1 MTFSASERYIKVDGA
16 SIYTESAGRGDT
28 VVFLHAGFLDSG
40 MWDAQFEAL
49 SRTHHVVR
57 YDQRGFGRSDPA
69 AGPVARH
76 TELAAIFEALGIS
89 QAAII
94 GCSQGGTA
102 ALDFALAHPEK
113 VAALVLVSAAPSGFQ
128 MQGEP
133 PADLMAM
140 FGAAQQGDLARVSEL
155 QIRLWIDG
163 ASRQPDQVDAETRA
177 YAARMN
183 RIAVERGT
191 FFVADAQPP
200 NPLDPPA
207 AQRLGEVK
215 SPVLVI
221 AGGLDHPELL
231 RAADVLAA
239 QISGARKLVIANAAH
254 TPNMERPDDFTRALL
269 DFLQAEG
276 A

>member
-1 MTFSASERYIKVDGA
+1 MVTSLESYIKVDGA
-16 SIYTESAGRGDT
+16 NIHTESAGSGDT
-28 VVFLHAGFLDSG
+28 VVLVHAGFLDSG

-57 YDQRGFGRSDPA
+57 YDQLGFGKSDPA
-69 AGPVARH
+69 AGPVSRH
-76 TELAAIFEALGIS
+76 QELAAVLDVLGIS
-89 QAAII
+89 RATII

-102 ALDFALAHPEK
+102 ALDFALTYPQK
-113 VAALVLVSAAPSGFQ
+113 VASLILVSATPSGFE

-133 PADLMAM
+133 PADMLAM

-155 QIRLWIDG
+155 QIKLWIDG
-163 ASRQPDQVDAETRA
+163 GFRQAAQVDAQVRA
-177 YAARMN
+177 DAARMN

-191 FFVADAQPP
+191 FFIADAQPL

-215 SPVLVI
+215 APVLVI
-221 AGGLDHPELL
+221 DGGLDHPELL
-231 RAADVLAA
+231 RAADVLVAN
-239 QISGARKLVIANAAH
+239 IRGARKLVIENAAH
-254 TPNMERPDDFTRALL
+254 TPNMERPDVFNRAVL
-269 DFLQAEG
+269 DFLQADG